1 MTLAEVDTPKRL
13 VIQIKFKP
21 ERQPQPLVQLAM
33 HVELKHVLMADMLH
47 LVDNFISIING
58 SDKYMN

>member
-33 HVELKHVLMADMLH
+33 HVELKHVLMADMSH
-47 LVDNFISIING
+47 LVQAGNRELL
-58 SDKYMN
+58 YLMRT